1 MLFSRI
7 APASWHSRWQRLKQ
21 KLRALSEMPAGET
34 PTFRK
39 LFLWPSLTILAVL
52 LLAAA
57 TGFIALT
64 GSTHRAAY
72 ISALSGL
79 TGTGL
84 VALLVL
90 LLRLRAQ
97 LLKPMAQLRKWAA
110 QVHSG
115 RYTARIPENM
125 QGGFAQLA
133 HDLND
138 LGDELRSLNLE
149 MTARVRHHTQH
160 LARKTRSLEILYDI
174 ASSLSKSRTIEEL
187 LENFL
192 DTFVQLFDA
201 RAAMVRLV
209 TENGQLRLVASRGLD
224 PQVIEREKL
233 MPLDRCLC
241 GQTAMGSTVHIQKG
255 ASACAAILGTPLL
268 KNDCHELVAVPI
280 QYHDQTLGVYNLV
293 LDKPVSD
300 FGDDLSDLL
309 TSIGRH
315 LGMAVEKARLDDDT
329 RRLAI
334 IEERNTIGNELHD
347 SLAQSL
353 VSMRLHVKLLGEM
366 LYRKD
371 IYNAQHEV
379 RRLHTSLEE
388 AHTSLRELL
397 ANFRSRMD
405 ERGLI
410 PAIEEMVMRFEE
422 ETGIAAYFQ
431 NECGELVLSPG
442 QEIQVFRI
450 IQEALTN
457 VRKHSDAHTARILL
471 RNEGGDIC
479 HLLIE
484 DDGLGMAPVTSSVRG
499 EHVGIAIMR
508 ERADRLA
515 GTLQIESDT
524 GEGTRVSLTF
534 AASSSALP
542 QAARGQ

>member
-1 MLFSRI
+1 MLFRRNE
-7 APASWHSRWQRLKQ
+7 PASQLSRWQRLKQ
-21 KLRALSEMPAGET
+21 KLAAVADMPAGET
-34 PTFRK
+34 PTFKK
-39 LFLWPSLTILAVL
+39 LFLWPSVTILAVL

-57 TGFIALT
+57 IGLMSLNGPTHRVAYIFALT
-64 GSTHRAAY
+64 S
-72 ISALSGL
+72 L
-79 TGTGL
+79 TGAGV

-97 LLKPMAQLRKWAA
+97 LLKPISQLRKWASR
-110 QVHSG
+110 VHSG
-115 RYTARIPENM
+115 RYTARIPEDM

-149 MTARVRHHTQH
+149 MAARVRRDTQH
-160 LARKTRSLEILYDI
+160 LARKTRSLEILYDV
-174 ASSLSKSRTIEEL
+174 ASSLSKSRTLEEL

-233 MPLDRCLC
+233 MPLDCCLC
-241 GQTAMGSTVHIQKG
+241 GQTALGGTVHIQKG
-255 ASACAAILGTPLL
+255 ATACAVILGRPLL
-268 KNDCHELVAVPI
+268 KDDCHELVAVPI

-371 IYNAQHEV
+371 VYNAQHEV
-379 RRLHTSLEE
+379 RRLHIALEE

-405 ERGLI
+405 ERGLVH
-410 PAIEEMVMRFEE
+410 AIEEMVMRFEE
-422 ETGIAAYFQ
+422 ETGIATYFQ
-431 NECGELVLSPG
+431 NECGEVILSPA

-450 IQEALTN
+450 IQEALAN

-471 RNEGGDIC
+471 RSEGGDIY

-484 DDGLGMAPVTSSVRG
+484 DDGLGMTPVTSSARG
-499 EHVGIAIMR
+499 EHVGITIMR

-542 QAARGQ
+542 QTARGQ

>member
-1 MLFSRI
+1 MPLRHNEPTRQPSLWR
-7 APASWHSRWQRLKQ
+7 QLKQ
-21 KLRALSEMPAGET
+21 KLGTVSTMTAGET

-39 LFLWPSLTILAVL
+39 LFLWPSVTILVVL

-57 TGFIALT
+57 TGFLLQASLATRVFLVFTLI
-64 GSTHRAAY
+64 
-72 ISALSGL
+72 GL
-79 TGTGL
+79 TTTGIA
-84 VALLVL
+84 ALFVL

-97 LLKPMAQLRKWAA
+97 LLKPISQLQRWASS
-110 QVHSG
+110 VHSG

-149 MTARVRHHTQH
+149 MAARVRRDTQH
-160 LARKTRSLEILYDI
+160 LARKTRSLEILYDV
-174 ASSLSKSRTIEEL
+174 ASSLSKSRTLEEH

-209 TENGQLRLVASRGLD
+209 TESGQLRLVASRGLD
-224 PQVIEREKL
+224 PQVIERENL
-233 MPLDRCLC
+233 MPMDHCLC
-241 GQTAMGSTVHIQKG
+241 GQTAMGGAVRIQKG
-255 ASACAAILGTPLL
+255 ATACAAILGMPLL
-268 KNDCHELVAVPI
+268 SDDCYELVAVPI
-280 QYHDQTLGVYNLV
+280 QYHEQTLGVYNLV

-371 IYNAQHEV
+371 VYNAQYEV
-379 RRLHTSLEE
+379 RRLHTALEE

-405 ERGLI
+405 ERGLV

-422 ETGIAAYFQ
+422 ETGISTYFQ
-431 NECGELVLSPG
+431 NECGEVILSPAK
-442 QEIQVFRI
+442 EIQVFRI
-450 IQEALTN
+450 IQEALAN
-457 VRKHSDAHTARILL
+457 VRKHSDARTARILL
-471 RNEGGDIC
+471 RNEGGDTY

-484 DDGLGMAPVTSSVRG
+484 DDGLGMAPAISSIRG

-515 GTLQIESDT
+515 GTLQIESDA
-524 GEGTRVSLTF
+524 GEGTRVSLSF
-534 AASSSALP
+534 AASAAALP
-542 QAARGQ
+542 QVAGGH